1 MQYRRLGHTDVRI
14 PVIGQGTWRFGEDRS
29 KAKAEIEALRFGL
42 EHGMRLI
49 DTAEEYAKGGAE
61 RVVGE
66 AIADVR
72 KEVFLVTKVS
82 AKNCTYSGVL
92 QAAEA
97 SLDRLNA
104 TYIDLYLQHWPNEQ
118 IPVAETMGA
127 MAELLD
133 KGLVKYV
140 GVSNFNPK
148 LLSEAQRALGRHPL
162 VCNQV
167 AYHLTDRHIEDA
179 ELPFCRENG
188 ITVMGYS
195 PFGYA
200 PQHFGKPGF
209 PREGTP
215 ERGVLDEIGQ
225 KYGKNAYQ
233 VALNWIVRQDGIV
246 SIPKSANLDHI
257 RDNLNALG
265 WELEEEDL
273 VRIDHTFPKK

>member
-1 MQYRRLGHTDVRI
+1 MQYRRLGHTDVQI

-42 EHGMRLI
+42 ERGMSLI
-49 DTAEEYAKGGAE
+49 DTAEEYAKGGSE

-82 AKNCTYSGVL
+82 AKNCSYSGVL
-92 QAAEA
+92 QAAES

-118 IPVAETMGA
+118 IPVAETMAA
-127 MAELLD
+127 MTELID

-140 GVSNFNPK
+140 GVSNFTPK
-148 LLSEAQRALGRHPL
+148 LLAEAQRALGRHPL
-162 VCNQV
+162 VCNQI
-167 AYHLTDRHIEDA
+167 AYHLADRHIEDA

-200 PQHFGKPGF
+200 PRHFGKPGF
-209 PREGTP
+209 PQAGTP
-215 ERGVLDEIGQ
+215 ERAVLDEIGK

-233 VALNWIVRQDGIV
+233 VALNWIVRQEGIV
-246 SIPKSANLDHI
+246 TIPKSANLDHI

-273 VRIDHTFPKK
+273 VRIEHTFPKK